1 MGLADAVWAD
11 SLVAAELCVDAP
23 GWSGL
28 LAPGCDAGRCCP
40 PNIAPGCDAGRCCP
54 PNVAPGCEADRCSP
68 PNRRSGLAG
77 GGVVVPGISA
87 IGAKDRCFVA
97 VTGPAVRVLA
107 CVVGPDVDAGPGSGV
122 SPCAVRDPV
131 LVCDPVWVHAAFPGP
146 ETLGVRTA
154 VPVPAAAPDSR
165 PVPVAVPVPG
175 RAVGWCAA
183 AVPSGVTDPGAAAEP
198 GAATRPGIVTVSGGV
213 TVRGAVVRG

>member
-11 SLVAAELCVDAP
+11 SLVAAELCADAP

-28 LAPGCDAGRCCP
+28 LAPGC
-40 PNIAPGCDAGRCCP
+40 
-54 PNVAPGCEADRCSP
+54 EADRCNP
-68 PNRRSGLAG
+68 PNRPSGLAVG
-77 GGVVVPGISA
+77 AVVVVVPGISA

-97 VTGPAVRVLA
+97 VTEPAVRGLA